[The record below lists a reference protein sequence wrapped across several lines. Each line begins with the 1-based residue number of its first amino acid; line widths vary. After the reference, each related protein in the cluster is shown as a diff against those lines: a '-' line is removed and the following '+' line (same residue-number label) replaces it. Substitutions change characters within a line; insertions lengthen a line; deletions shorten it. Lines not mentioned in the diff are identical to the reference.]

1 MDLGKWKLVDH
12 CETFY
17 ANEHESDEK
26 KIPPKVKESTLVHT
40 VFGNQVR
47 SQVKCMKCNAK
58 SNTFQ
63 TQLDFSVDIERISN
77 LHSAFKR
84 YTAMEKISGYSCS
97 KCKRPVD
104 AGKQMMISK
113 LPNSLIVHLKRF
125 GFNRYT
131 GDAKKLGHKV
141 EYPETLDMAPFLSPE
156 DKERQLK
163 FGTKYHL
170 HSVVVHDGYSCD
182 FGHYYAYTKGSDSRW
197 YEMNDATVSILYII
211 ALRSYEYRVD
221 IGPSRLGDVP
231 RRKP

>member
-1 MDLGKWKLVDH
+1 MVDH